1 MMKKLC
7 SLMLAGVILMT
18 AAGCGSVF
26 EAEYYYEE
34 PVTDD
39 FSTLSDKATEI
50 RNYSML
56 KAAITGMISR
66 REEQREFR
74 LNNYNGKPSEDL
86 AAACFEIK
94 SDNPLGAY
102 AVETLSYDT
111 NYVVSYYMA
120 TIYITYKRTV
130 EEVEQIFYAGTQTEF
145 DEHIRRTVEE
155 FRSQTVARVYSS
167 AVDEGY
173 IAELVRQSYYADP
186 VKMVTAPIVTVESYP
201 AEGPNR
207 IYDIQLN
214 YGLTQSRNE
223 AMSQAIE
230 NELSAAIS
238 EMIETEPIR
247 LALESVEYLS
257 KRGTAAE
264 QAGYF
269 QNTVYGAV
277 IERHADSGGLA
288 LAYRALCQR
297 LGIECLVVEGSAGS
311 MGTENHYWNIIGVD
325 GEYYHVDVS
334 AFAED
339 PERAFLLS
347 DADLWGS
354 YIWETER
361 YPDCNGSLT
370 YRMLVPPAEEPT
382 PEEPAETPEENPD
395 GPDSE
400 VQLPETTE
408 ENLVEV
414 EQKGK
419 EEKIP

>member
-1 MMKKLC
+1 MAKKLC
-7 SLMLAGVILMT
+7 SLLLAVVLVLT
-18 AAGCGSVF
+18 TAGCGSVF

-34 PVTDD
+34 PATDD

-130 EEVEQIFYAGTQTEF
+130 EEVEQIFYAGTQAEF
-145 DEHIRRTVEE
+145 DDHVRQAVAE
-155 FRSQTVARVYSS
+155 FSPQTVARVYSS

-173 IAELVRQSYYADP
+173 ISDLVRQTYYDDP
-186 VKMVTAPIVTVESYP
+186 VKMVSAPLVTVQSYP

-214 YGLTQSRNE
+214 YGLSQSRND

-230 NELSAAIS
+230 EKLDAAIA
-238 EMIETEPIR
+238 EMTGTEPVR
-247 LALESVEYLS
+247 LALESAEYLS
-257 KRGTAAE
+257 KLCRNTE

-277 IERHADSGGLA
+277 VERYADSGGLA
-288 LAYRALCQR
+288 LAYRALCR
-297 LGIECLVVEGSAGS
+297 KLGIECLVVEGSAGS
-311 MGTENHYWNIIGVD
+311 MGTKTHYWNIIGVD

-334 AFAED
+334 LFAED
-339 PERAFLLS
+339 PERAFLLN
-347 DADLWGS
+347 DADMWGNC
-354 YIWETER
+354 IWETEE
-361 YPDCNGSLT
+361 YPACNGSLS
-370 YRMLVPPAEEPT
+370 YRMLVPLQEESGGEDSAEIPDENAEAELP
-382 PEEPAETPEENPD
+382 PQEDNGEQNSEESQIEE
-395 GPDSE
+395 
-400 VQLPETTE
+400 
-408 ENLVEV
+408 
-414 EQKGK
+414 K

>member
-1 MMKKLC
+1 MARKMC
-7 SLMLAGVILMT
+7 SLLLALVIALT
-18 AAGCGSVF
+18 TAGCGSVF

-34 PVTDD
+34 PATDD

-145 DEHIRRTVEE
+145 DDHVRQTVAE
-155 FRSQTVARVYSS
+155 FSPQTVARVYSS

-173 IAELVRQSYYADP
+173 ISDLVRQTYYDDP
-186 VKMVTAPIVTVESYP
+186 VKMVSAPLVAVQSYP

-214 YGLTQSRNE
+214 YGLSQSRND
-223 AMSQAIE
+223 AMSQAIDE
-230 NELSAAIS
+230 KLNAAIA
-238 EMIETEPIR
+238 EMTGTEPVR
-247 LALESVEYLS
+247 LALESAEYLS
-257 KRGTAAE
+257 ELCRATE
-264 QAGYF
+264 RAGYF

-277 IERHADSGGLA
+277 VERYADSIGLA
-288 LAYRALCQR
+288 LAYRALCR
-297 LGIECLVVEGSAGS
+297 KLGIECLVVEGSTGS
-311 MGTENHYWNIIGVD
+311 MGTETHYWNIIGVD

-334 AFAED
+334 TFAED
-339 PERAFLLS
+339 PERAFLLN
-347 DADLWGS
+347 DADMWGS
-354 YIWETER
+354 CIWETEE
-361 YPDCNGSLT
+361 YPACNGSLS
-370 YRMLVPPAEEPT
+370 YRMLVPLQEESVGEDFAEIPDENAEAELP
-382 PEEPAETPEENPD
+382 PQEDNGEQNSEESQIEE
-395 GPDSE
+395 
-400 VQLPETTE
+400 
-408 ENLVEV
+408 
-414 EQKGK
+414 K